1 MCGIFNKDR
10 PLRISPASRAI
21 SYPSIVISRMALDSS
36 VLGCTVILE
45 PDFVTP
51 RTLFAAPLCEVV
63 ITLSAL
69 SYLSPS
75 SRLCNTLSPAAHT
88 RAGQTLHNQISSHHH
103 NHYLINFCMFLS
115 TTSRYFIR
123 ISNIHNQNHL
133 DPTNQINR
141 FL

>member
-1 MCGIFNKDR
+1 MAFSTR
-10 PLRISPASRAI
+10 RMPYAI

-88 RAGQTLHNQISSHHH
+88 RAGHTLHNQISSHPSPSPPHQFLH
-103 NHYLINFCMFLS
+103 VYLC
-115 TTSRYFIR
+115 TSRYFIM
-123 ISNIHNQNHL
+123 ISMTHDLNLL